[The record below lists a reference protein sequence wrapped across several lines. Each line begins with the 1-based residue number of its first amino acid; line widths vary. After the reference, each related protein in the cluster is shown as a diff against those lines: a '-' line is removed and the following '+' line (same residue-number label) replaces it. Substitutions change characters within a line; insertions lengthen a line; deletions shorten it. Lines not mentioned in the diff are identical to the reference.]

1 MSSPFS
7 CATSARR
14 RRATLLALLLLC
26 LAPLGCGYTLVG
38 QGSNIPEDV
47 QAILLKPF
55 ENETT
60 RIEVEQFLTQA
71 VAEEIVTRQRFR
83 LVTEES
89 EADAILE
96 GTVLSFRV
104 TPITFDAEGRGEEY
118 EITLISRMAFYRTD
132 EDETVLWSNERYLFR
147 ENYELDGAEDS
158 FFDRE
163 NVAIEQSSVRFAETV
178 VTDLLEGF

>member
-1 MSSPFS
+1 MSLPLRF
-7 CATSARR
+7 ATREVRR
-14 RRATLLALLLLC
+14 RCILLALSAMALLP
-26 LAPLGCGYTLVG
+26 AGCGYTLVG

-104 TPITFDAEGRGEEY
+104 TPVTFDAEGRGEEY

-132 EDETVLWSNERYLFR
+132 EDKTSLWANERYLFR
-147 ENYELDGAEDS
+147 ENYELDSSEDS